1 MLLIKSIKEK
11 LQSATMRE
19 HILEKEIEERED
31 RFKKRETEYREII
44 QDLNKQL
51 TSRVM
56 LQTHNAD
63 QNKSVLLNLH
73 GQIVDNVNHIQTKT
87 TNVLAEQEKD
97 IIRFYNTKIKELQ
110 QDFEKKN
117 EEQSRKDQEFLKKEN
132 KLISE
137 LEWIKMI
144 SDRIDTENHSLM
156 KKYMDLK
163 INYEAQE
170 NDRQML
176 LK

>member
-1 MLLIKSIKEK
+1 M
-11 LQSATMRE
+11 
-19 HILEKEIEERED
+19 
-31 RFKKRETEYREII
+31 KREKEYREII
-44 QDLNKQL
+44 EDLQKQL
-51 TSRVM
+51 NSRVM
-56 LQTHNAD
+56 LHTQNAEE
-63 QNKSVLLNLH
+63 NRGVRKELH
-73 GQIVDNVNHIQTKT
+73 TQIIDNINHIQTKT

-97 IIRFYNTKIKELQ
+97 IIRFYNTQIKNLQ
-110 QDFEKKN
+110 QDFRQKN
-117 EEQSRKDQEFLKKEN
+117 EEQSNQDQEFHKKEN
-132 KLISE
+132 ELISD

-170 NDRQML
+170 NDRKML